1 MIMSVSVCASVY
13 VNVCAMSGCVSVCA
27 SSCCICHIAGTRVC
41 MIVCVRCIFER
52 ASVRLC
58 VIVYVKVRV
67 KECVCACKCIM
78 CFCWCENVY
87 D

>member
-1 MIMSVSVCASVY
+1 MLYMSHCKYESV
-13 VNVCAMSGCVSVCA
+13 
-27 SSCCICHIAGTRVC
+27 HD
-41 MIVCVRCIFER
+41 CVRAVYIER
-52 ASVRLC
+52 ASVRLF